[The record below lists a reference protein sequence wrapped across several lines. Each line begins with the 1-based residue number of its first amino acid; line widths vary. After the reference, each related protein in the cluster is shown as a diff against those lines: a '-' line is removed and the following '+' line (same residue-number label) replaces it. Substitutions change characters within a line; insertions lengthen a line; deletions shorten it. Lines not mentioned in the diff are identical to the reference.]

1 MELRDYQKRA
11 VIDLRNSFK
20 ANNKNVLFVLPTGG
34 GKTFTFTWMAK
45 SAQAKGLR
53 VWVLAHRDSLIRQA
67 SAAFSQFE
75 IDHGIIKAGYPK
87 TDSDVQI
94 CSVQTVVN
102 RLDAVAAPDLII
114 IDEAHHAVAGQWQKV
129 IDHYP
134 SAFVL
139 GVTATP
145 CRTDGRGLSD
155 VFDIMIEGP
164 SIQDLIG
171 MGFLV
176 TPELYAPPMKVDLSG
191 VSTSMGDFNKKEV
204 AVAMDKPHITG
215 DAVQHYRDLC
225 DGVPAVAFCI
235 NVQHAHNVAAEFRAA
250 GYSAE
255 AIDGTMHIDH
265 INQVL
270 ADLGSGKVQVVASC
284 DLISE
289 GTDIPKIG
297 CAILLRKTQSK
308 SLYLQQVGRA
318 LRPAEGKDYAIIL
331 DHVGNWKQHGLP
343 TDEQS
348 WTLKGK
354 KKRKKKEEEETI
366 KTTQCST
373 CFFVFEYDPSMPEC
387 PACASPIKRGK
398 RKRSMEG
405 DKDIELVEVTE
416 AKKKEKKLQEWACET
431 LEDWYALAKQ
441 RGYKP
446 GWAWYRWQSQK
457 KNTLRINKK
466 IDNFRYFNKWI
477 KSFYDHNEIDYE
489 GFKKMWNNALPD
501 KSGNIKL
508 NIGNVDFIFSY
519 LYTIENIYY
528 FKYERYELTN
538 IRATT

>member
-1 MELRDYQKRA
+1 MQMMQLRPYQNKA
-11 VIDLRNSFK
+11 ITDLREAFAK
-20 ANNKNVLFVLPTGG
+20 KYKKVLFVLPTGG

-67 SAAFSQFE
+67 SAAFGQFD
-75 IDHGIIKAGYPK
+75 IAHGIIKSGYPK
-87 TDSDVQI
+87 TESDVQI

-114 IDEAHHAVAGQWQKV
+114 IDEAHHAVAGQWQQV
-129 IDHYP
+129 INHYP

-164 SIQDLIG
+164 TIQDLIG

-191 VSTSMGDFNKKEV
+191 VSTSMGDFNKKQV
-204 AVAMDKPHITG
+204 AVAMDRPHITG

-235 NVQHAHNVAAEFRAA
+235 NVKHAHNVAAEFRAA

-270 ADLGSGKVQVVASC
+270 ADLGSGKVQIVASC

-297 CAILLRKTQSK
+297 AAILLRPTHSEG
-308 SLYLQQVGRA
+308 LYLQQVGRA
-318 LRPAEGKDYAIIL
+318 LRPSEGKDSAIIL
-331 DHVGNWKQHGLP
+331 DHVGNWKRHGLP
-343 TDEQS
+343 TDLRDWQLTAKAKKVRKGQTEATIRVINCPKCFNVFAPAPACPCCGHNVKAKVRELQQKEGQLVKITPEQ
-348 WTLKGK
+348 KQQQMK
-354 KKRKKKEEEETI
+354 DNRKEEG
-366 KTTQCST
+366 QCRT
-373 CFFVFEYDPSMPEC
+373 LQDWIRL
-387 PACASPIKRGK
+387 ANKRGHK
-398 RKRSMEG
+398 
-405 DKDIELVEVTE
+405 I
-416 AKKKEKKLQEWACET
+416 
-431 LEDWYALAKQ
+431 
-441 RGYKP
+441 
-446 GWAWYRWQSQK
+446 GWAYMRYNLRQK
-457 KNTLRINKK
+457 R
-466 IDNFRYFNKWI
+466 
-477 KSFYDHNEIDYE
+477 
-489 GFKKMWNNALPD
+489 
-501 KSGNIKL
+501 
-508 NIGNVDFIFSY
+508 
-519 LYTIENIYY
+519 
-528 FKYERYELTN
+528 
-538 IRATT
+538 